1 MKQRVLVL
9 SLLALAA
16 LVVAACGSTAATPEA
31 AQPTEAVLESGGSD
45 EMAKDD
51 TAAEAGTADEPA
63 DMMKDDPDEMAKEDT
78 DSMAK
83 DEMDEMA
90 KEDTAAEAGTADE
103 TADMMKE
110 DPDAAAKDDAD
121 SMKMGEADSM
131 EKDDAGATMAEESDA
146 MSKDDS
152 TGSMDEDAMMDL
164 PSWFS
169 AELTDV
175 NSGDTLTVADLKGKV
190 VLVET
195 MAIWCSNCL
204 RQQKEVKA
212 LHEALGMEDG
222 LVTLVLDID
231 PNENAEHLRDYAAK
245 HGFDW
250 TYVVAPRE
258 VAREIGQL
266 YGDQFLNPPSTP
278 MLIVDRHGEVHLLPF
293 GRKSAEDLHDALT
306 PFLNEDM

>member
-16 LVVAACGSTAATPEA
+16 LVVAACGGAAAAPDATQPAESVMDTGSAVEMPKEDAGST
-31 AQPTEAVLESGGSD
+31 
-45 EMAKDD
+45 MN
-51 TAAEAGTADEPA
+51 
-63 DMMKDDPDEMAKEDT
+63 DDPDPMAKQEP
-78 DSMAK
+78 DSMAG
-83 DEMDEMA
+83 DEMDEMV
-90 KEDTAAEAGTADE
+90 EGEE
-103 TADMMKE
+103 MMKE
-110 DPDAAAKDDAD
+110 DSDATMAD
-121 SMKMGEADSM
+121 EPDSM
-131 EKDDAGATMAEESDA
+131 EKEDDAAMSGESDA
-146 MSKDDS
+146 MTEDDS
-152 TGSMDEDAMMDL
+152 TESMDAETSEAAAMPSEAGTSMDEEPMMDL
-164 PSWFS
+164 PAWFS

-175 NSGDTLTVADLKGKV
+175 NSGETLTVADLKGKV

-204 RQQKEVKA
+204 RQQQEVKS
-212 LHEALGMEDG
+212 LHEALGMQDG

-293 GRKSAEDLHDALT
+293 GRKTAQDLQEALA
-306 PFLNEDM
+306 PFLNEGM

>member
-1 MKQRVLVL
+1 MKQRILVL
-9 SLLALAA
+9 GLLALATLA
-16 LVVAACGSTAATPEA
+16 VVACGGAATAPEA
-31 AQPTEAVLESGGSD
+31 AQP
-45 EMAKDD
+45 
-51 TAAEAGTADEPA
+51 AEAAMDTGTS
-63 DMMKDDPDEMAKEDT
+63 DEMAKEDA
-78 DSMAK
+78 DSMAA
-83 DEMDEMA
+83 DEMA
-90 KEDTAAEAGTADE
+90 EDDE
-103 TADMMKE
+103 TAKE
-110 DPDAAAKDDAD
+110 DSDAD
-121 SMKMGEADSM
+121 AIKTGEADSM
-131 EKDDAGATMAEESDA
+131 EKDDTGEAMTEEFGA
-146 MSKDDS
+146 MSKDES
-152 TGSMDEDAMMDL
+152 TGSMEAESSDTAEMSSESDMASSASEANEEMDKDALMDL
-164 PSWFS
+164 PAWFS

-175 NSGDTLTVADLKGKV
+175 NSGETLTVAGLEGKV

-212 LHEALGMEDG
+212 LHEALGMEDD

-293 GRKSAEDLHDALT
+293 GRKSADDLQEALA
-306 PFLNEDM
+306 PFLNDGM

>member
-1 MKQRVLVL
+1 MNQKVLIL

-16 LVVAACGSTAATPEA
+16 LVVAACGGATAGLDAG
-31 AQPTEAVLESGGSD
+31 QPAESVMDTGS
-45 EMAKDD
+45 
-51 TAAEAGTADEPA
+51 AG
-63 DMMKDDPDEMAKEDT
+63 EMAKEDAE
-78 DSMAK
+78 SMAG
-83 DEMDEMA
+83 DEMDEMV
-90 KEDTAAEAGTADE
+90 EVEE
-103 TADMMKE
+103 MMQE
-110 DPDAAAKDDAD
+110 DPDAMMAGEPD
-121 SMKMGEADSM
+121 SMAKE
-131 EKDDAGATMAEESDA
+131 DDTPMAEESDP
-146 MSKDDS
+146 MTKDDS
-152 TGSMDEDAMMDL
+152 AGSMEPEAAEASSEAGSTMDEETMMDL
-164 PSWFS
+164 PAWFT

-175 NSGDTLTVADLKGKV
+175 NSGETLTVAGLKGQV

-204 RQQKEVKA
+204 RQQQEVKA

-231 PNENAEHLRDYAAK
+231 PNENADHLRDYAAK

-278 MLIVDRHGEVHLLPF
+278 MLIVDRQGEVHLLPF
-293 GRKSAEDLHDALT
+293 GRKTALDLQGALAQ
-306 PFLNEDM
+306 FLNEGM

>member
-1 MKQRVLVL
+1 MEAEP
-9 SLLALAA
+9 SEPPE
-16 LVVAACGSTAATPEA
+16 TPSEA
-31 AQPTEAVLESGGSD
+31 DAPSSNSE
-45 EMAKDD
+45 
-51 TAAEAGTADEPA
+51 
-63 DMMKDDPDEMAKEDT
+63 PDEG
-78 DSMAK
+78 
-83 DEMDEMA
+83 MDE
-90 KEDTAAEAGTADE
+90 
-103 TADMMKE
+103 
-110 DPDAAAKDDAD
+110 
-121 SMKMGEADSM
+121 
-131 EKDDAGATMAEESDA
+131 ES
-146 MSKDDS
+146 
-152 TGSMDEDAMMDL
+152 MMDL

-175 NSGDTLTVADLKGKV
+175 NSGETLTVADLKGKV

-212 LHEALGMEDG
+212 LHETLGMEDG

-293 GRKSAEDLHDALT
+293 GRKSALDLQEALA
-306 PFLNEDM
+306 PFLNDGM